1 MPAARTLLVFW
12 DRSGDAAARDTQA
25 EAMFSVCQSLSEQG
39 YAYQLGW
46 PEGGTARFA
55 EAGSTE
61 ELLRDLPLLL
71 RGGAEPLQETG
82 ALRGFGKILYFTASP
97 KPGLAQ
103 PDGGC
108 GAGPAAVRRAGAAGC
123 PLHLLYQREL
133 CCRAAAAGAL
143 SMKRTN
149 GFQLERAPA
158 GGQTLP
164 PWAAALCGG
173 LCAAGALTLLA
184 GPFPVLPAW
193 AALLLGLLLG
203 AGLALLP
210 QRAWL
215 TPALC
220 CAAALFCLCA
230 YAPVTAGLR
239 QLADCVRRWLTARTG
254 YIYLTSSGGMRQ
266 GLWAFLP
273 LGFLSALA
281 SGRCARR
288 GSVWFAAVS
297 LPLAAVGCAIGL
309 FPSCWGLLLLAGGMT
324 ALLLFRTDRGTDGGP
339 AACGLPAAQRAARTS
354 LPARERG
361 RGGAGPR
368 AACTAL

>member
-1 MPAARTLLVFW
+1 
-12 DRSGDAAARDTQA
+12 
-25 EAMFSVCQSLSEQG
+25 
-39 YAYQLGW
+39 
-46 PEGGTARFA
+46 
-55 EAGSTE
+55 
-61 ELLRDLPLLL
+61 
-71 RGGAEPLQETG
+71 
-82 ALRGFGKILYFTASP
+82 
-97 KPGLAQ
+97 
-103 PDGGC
+103 
-108 GAGPAAVRRAGAAGC
+108 
-123 PLHLLYQREL
+123 
-133 CCRAAAAGAL
+133 
-143 SMKRTN
+143 MKRTN
-149 GFQLERAPA
+149 GFQLERALA

-184 GPFPVLPAW
+184 GSFPVLPAW

-220 CAAALFCLCA
+220 GAAALFCLCA
-230 YAPVTAGLR
+230 FVPVTAGLR

-254 YIYLTSSGGMRQ
+254 YIYFTSSSETRQ

-297 LPLAAVGCAIGL
+297 LPLAAVGCTIGL
-309 FPSCWGLLLLAGGMT
+309 FPSCWGLLLLACGLT
-324 ALLLFRTDRGTDGGP
+324 ALLLFRTDRGRT
-339 AACGLPAAQRAARTS
+339 AALLLAGCLLLSAPLGLLS
-354 LPARERG
+354 LPESGAAAALASGLHALRYDAAANSMPEGKLHDLSAWEKNGTPALRVTMEQPQRLYLRGFVGEVYTGRSWQPLDPQTLADEAR
-361 RGGAGPR
+361 AFLL
-368 AACTAL
+368 AA

>member
-1 MPAARTLLVFW
+1 
-12 DRSGDAAARDTQA
+12 
-25 EAMFSVCQSLSEQG
+25 
-39 YAYQLGW
+39 
-46 PEGGTARFA
+46 
-55 EAGSTE
+55 
-61 ELLRDLPLLL
+61 
-71 RGGAEPLQETG
+71 
-82 ALRGFGKILYFTASP
+82 
-97 KPGLAQ
+97 
-103 PDGGC
+103 
-108 GAGPAAVRRAGAAGC
+108 
-123 PLHLLYQREL
+123 
-133 CCRAAAAGAL
+133 
-143 SMKRTN
+143 MKRTN

-184 GPFPVLPAW
+184 GSFPVLPAW

-220 CAAALFCLCA
+220 GAAALFCLCA
-230 YAPVTAGLR
+230 FVPVTAGLR

-254 YIYLTSSGGMRQ
+254 YIYFTSSSETRQ
-266 GLWAFLP
+266 GFWAFLP

-297 LPLAAVGCAIGL
+297 LPLAAAGCTIGL

-324 ALLLFRTDRGTDGGP
+324 ALLLFRTDRGRT
-339 AACGLPAAQRAARTS
+339 AALLLAGCLLLSAPLGLLS
-354 LPARERG
+354 LPESGAAAALASGLHALRYDAAANSMPEGDLHDLSAWERTG
-361 RGGAGPR
+361 RPR
-368 AACTAL
+368 CA

>member
-1 MPAARTLLVFW
+1 
-12 DRSGDAAARDTQA
+12 
-25 EAMFSVCQSLSEQG
+25 
-39 YAYQLGW
+39 
-46 PEGGTARFA
+46 
-55 EAGSTE
+55 
-61 ELLRDLPLLL
+61 
-71 RGGAEPLQETG
+71 
-82 ALRGFGKILYFTASP
+82 
-97 KPGLAQ
+97 
-103 PDGGC
+103 
-108 GAGPAAVRRAGAAGC
+108 
-123 PLHLLYQREL
+123 
-133 CCRAAAAGAL
+133 
-143 SMKRTN
+143 MKRTN

-184 GPFPVLPAW
+184 GIFPVLPAW

-220 CAAALFCLCA
+220 GAAALFCLCA
-230 YAPVTAGLR
+230 FVPVTAGLR

-297 LPLAAVGCAIGL
+297 LPLAAVGCTIGL
-309 FPSCWGLLLLAGGMT
+309 FPSC
-324 ALLLFRTDRGTDGGP
+324 F
-339 AACGLPAAQRAARTS
+339 QS
-354 LPARERG
+354 LTNLSAF
-361 RGGAGPR
+361 ASSD
-368 AACTAL
+368 L

>member
-1 MPAARTLLVFW
+1 
-12 DRSGDAAARDTQA
+12 
-25 EAMFSVCQSLSEQG
+25 
-39 YAYQLGW
+39 
-46 PEGGTARFA
+46 
-55 EAGSTE
+55 
-61 ELLRDLPLLL
+61 
-71 RGGAEPLQETG
+71 
-82 ALRGFGKILYFTASP
+82 
-97 KPGLAQ
+97 
-103 PDGGC
+103 
-108 GAGPAAVRRAGAAGC
+108 
-123 PLHLLYQREL
+123 
-133 CCRAAAAGAL
+133 
-143 SMKRTN
+143 MKRTN

-184 GPFPVLPAW
+184 GSFPVLPAW

-220 CAAALFCLCA
+220 GAAALFCLCA
-230 YAPVTAGLR
+230 FAPVTAGLR

-281 SGRCARR
+281 SGAGAYGLRPFRCLLRR
-288 GSVWFAAVS
+288 SAA
-297 LPLAAVGCAIGL
+297 PLGC
-309 FPSCWGLLLLAGGMT
+309 SRRAG
-324 ALLLFRTDRGTDGGP
+324 
-339 AACGLPAAQRAARTS
+339 ACCFWRAA
-354 LPARERG
+354 
-361 RGGAGPR
+361 
-368 AACTAL
+368 